1 MPGIERWISS
11 PAHYAKATR
20 RIHDTDGTFAKRG
33 DVGEICD
40 YLPEGTSAGGYVVVD
55 WFKIDLAKIE
65 VEKRA
70 MLEALRSLSAR

>member
-1 MPGIERWISS
+1 MINTMTDWISS

-40 YLPEGTSAGGYVVVD
+40 YLPEETSAGGYVVVD
-55 WFKIDLAKIE
+55 FAATGPTLCDPGEIAE
-65 VEKRA
+65 HA
-70 MLEALRSLSAR
+70 S